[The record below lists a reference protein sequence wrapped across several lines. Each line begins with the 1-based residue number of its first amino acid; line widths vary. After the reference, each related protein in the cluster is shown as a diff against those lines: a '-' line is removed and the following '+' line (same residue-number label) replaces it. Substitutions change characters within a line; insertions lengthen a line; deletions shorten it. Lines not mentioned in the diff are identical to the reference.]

1 MDYTREIIIGLNG
14 LPVGHKYLFKTRAEV
29 QMRQDDIPVQTRS
42 RGVFRV
48 IATAAAVLLVPPFV
62 VLAIAPMLLLLVP
75 VALIGIPFII
85 PAMLSGS
92 LAAREEDIQRASW
105 RPPEPL
111 PLKGLQLVS
120 VNART
125 KG

>member
-14 LPVGHKYLFKTRAEV
+14 LPIAQKFVCKPKPEV
-29 QMRQDDIPVQTRS
+29 EMNQDGVPPQTRS
-42 RGVFRV
+42 RGIFRV
-48 IATAAAVLLVPPFV
+48 ITTIAAIVLIPPFV
-62 VLAIAPMLLLLVP
+62 VLAIAPMLLLLLP

-105 RPPEPL
+105 RPPVPAPL
-111 PLKGLQLVS
+111 QRLHLVS
-120 VNART
+120 VDART